1 MADNKTKRGS
11 PDNKQINVN
20 EAYEVRDWAKK
31 FGVSQKDL
39 LSAREAAGSP
49 WANRVADVL
58 RKRGK
63 I

>member
-1 MADNKTKRGS
+1 MADDKTKRGS
-11 PDNKQINVN
+11 PDNKQININ
-20 EAYEVRDWAKK
+20 EDYEVRTWAKK
-31 FGVSQKDL
+31 FGVTQKDL
-39 LSAREAAGSP
+39 VSARKAADSP